1 MPISFPGS
9 RTLAAAIAVCGV
21 LLLFLTGC
29 GGSGDDAPTS
39 TPTSP
44 LPTATSSPSPTA
56 TSTSPPSTAVPT
68 SPSPTAMPSP
78 TPGSSGAPRSLG
90 EYDGVSF
97 MVSAGSEA
105 TFTVEE
111 QLASLPLPNDAV
123 LRTSA
128 LSGEVHLDGRPSV
141 IRIDLQELSSDQTF
155 RDRYVRSRM
164 FGEYPVAV
172 FTVPDIGSIPDGLA
186 LGEEVT
192 TSVDGSL
199 EIHGST
205 FPLSF
210 EIQARDDGDELF
222 ILGRATFTWDQLE
235 IPRPTAQ
242 SVVSIED
249 EVRVEIL
256 LAVVPA

>member
-1 MPISFPGS
+1 MPISIPGS
-9 RTLAAAIAVCGV
+9 RPLAAVIAVSGI

-29 GGSGDDAPTS
+29 GGSSDAPTS
-39 TPTSP
+39 TSTSP
-44 LPTATSSPSPTA
+44 SATATSRPSPTA
-56 TSTSPPSTAVPT
+56 ASTSPPSTSAPT

-78 TPGSSGAPRSLG
+78 TPGSSGAPRSVG

-97 MVSAGSEA
+97 VVSAGSEA

-123 LRTSA
+123 MRTSA

-155 RDRYVRSRM
+155 RDRYVRGRM
-164 FGEYPVAV
+164 FGEFPVAV
-172 FTVPDIGSIPDGLA
+172 FTVPDIGPIPDGLA

-192 TSVDGSL
+192 ASVDGSL
-199 EIHGST
+199 EIHGGS
-205 FPLSF
+205 FPFSF
-210 EIQARDDGDELF
+210 EIEARDDGDELF

-256 LAVVPA
+256 LAVAPS

>member
-1 MPISFPGS
+1 MPISIPGS
-9 RTLAAAIAVCGV
+9 RPLAAVIAVSGI

-29 GGSGDDAPTS
+29 GGSGDAPTS
-39 TPTSP
+39 TPTLQSA
-44 LPTATSSPSPTA
+44 TATSRPSPTA
-56 TSTSPPSTAVPT
+56 ASTSPPSTSAPT

-78 TPGSSGAPRSLG
+78 TPGSSGAPRSVG

-97 MVSAGSEA
+97 VVSAGSEA

-128 LSGEVHLDGRPSV
+128 LSGEIHLDGRPSV
-141 IRIDLQELSSDQTF
+141 VHIDLQDLSSDQTF
-155 RDRYVRSRM
+155 RDRYVRGRM

-172 FTVPDIGSIPDGLA
+172 FTVPDIGPIPDGLA

-192 TSVDGSL
+192 ASVDGSL
-199 EIHGST
+199 EIHGGS
-205 FPLSF
+205 FPFSF
-210 EIQARDDGDELF
+210 EIEARDDGDELF

-256 LAVVPA
+256 LAVAPS